1 MAKRRIKGK
10 SKHTLETKGLPS
22 ASRFDSEFRC
32 LGKRAL
38 RKRLPEEEDSAAAA
52 AGQRIHKAL
61 EISDIEPLSKSEG
74 RTASR
79 IMYGEGEIVHE
90 FGFEGAEV
98 NFETRMWDVD
108 ADFNRLWSA
117 RVDRHDWLKHER
129 RVLVLDYKTGWGLPP
144 PLEINWQVRSEA
156 ALLCEMYD
164 ALEVVIGLI
173 HPHHPDSLWEAK
185 AYSRNELLGLLDT
198 VRHNVATIQLPDQ
211 PRTPG
216 PIQCQWCPAKRV
228 CPEYLAASEKLDQ
241 SIADEIADEGFT
253 AIIRRSPD
261 ERGAHVKALK
271 MRMDAIKG
279 ILAQYVE
286 LAEKDQS
293 GCITGWILRRK
304 LIRAVTSE
312 SEAMALTRRQFGD
325 DAVYAALDF
334 SVARLEE
341 YLHDDRKITKKE
353 AKERVSAALK
363 PILTYKKSD
372 NFLAESRSL

>member
-1 MAKRRIKGK
+1 VKKRIAGK
-10 SKHTLETKGLPS
+10 SKHTIQTEGKPS

-61 EISDIEPLSKSEG
+61 EEADLEQLSKTEA

-79 IMYGEGEIVHE
+79 ILYGESEIVHE
-90 FGFEGAEV
+90 FGFEGAEIM
-98 NFETRMWDVD
+98 FEQRIWDVD
-108 ADFNRLWSA
+108 DNFNRLWSG
-117 RVDRHDWLKHER
+117 RVDRYDWLKHQR
-129 RVLVLDYKTGWGLPP
+129 RLLVLDNKTGWGLPP
-144 PLEINWQVRSEA
+144 PIEINWQVRSEA

-164 ALEVVIGLI
+164 AQEVVAGLI

-185 AYSRNELLGLLDT
+185 VFKRKELLELLDT

-216 PIQCQWCPAKRV
+216 PIQCQWCPAKRI
-228 CPEYLAASEKLDQ
+228 CPEYQKQAAELDQ
-241 SIADEIADEGFT
+241 AIADEIADEGYT
-253 AIIRRSPD
+253 AIIRRTPK

-271 MRMDAIKG
+271 MRMDAIKQ
-279 ILAQYVE
+279 IIEQYVK
-286 LAEKDQS
+286 LAEKEP
-293 GCITGWILRRK
+293 TGSINGWVLRRK
-304 LIRAVTSE
+304 LIRDVTSE

-341 YLHDDRKITKKE
+341 YLHDDRKITKRE
-353 AKERVSAALK
+353 AKERVSTALK
-363 PILTYKKSD
+363 PILTYRKSEH
-372 NFLAESRSL
+372 FLAESRSL